1 MEQRVLGGRY
11 LLKDK
16 VGTGGMATVYRAQDQ
31 VLNRTVAVKIML
43 PQYAGDATFAARFK
57 QEAQAAA
64 GLSSPYIVGVYDWGK
79 DGDTYY
85 IVMEYLRGT
94 DLKSGIKSHGA
105 LDPKKVAQIG
115 SQISSALSVAHKH
128 EIIHRDIKPQNIMVL
143 PDGNIKVMDFGIARA
158 KNSHLTQDN
167 NVLGTAHYVSPEQTR
182 GQDLGPTSDI
192 YSLGVV
198 MYECATGRVPF
209 DGDDAISVAL
219 KQVNE
224 LPVPPSQINSG
235 VDADLER
242 IILKCME
249 KDPANRFQTADE
261 LRQVLNSYLSGH
273 TVNISEPT
281 RIIGAPGELGATKTR
296 ELSDQT
302 RAMVRPVS
310 GVSGQNTARSSVSG
324 STGSYEV
331 EKPKSNKNKIIAAVV
346 AAVAVIG
353 IVVAILLSNIDYRSL
368 VNVWPVHVALTWGL
382 VLPTLVIR
390 NVTLGPLTIGYNAGD
405 TDNYSWYK
413 LGGFTFQPTELAKI
427 SFILT
432 FAMHL
437 NNVRSRLNEPKE
449 LVKLLLHLFVPI
461 GIIHIQ
467 GDDGTAIIY
476 GIIGCCM
483 LFAAGLSW
491 KYIIGAF
498 AALAAAAAVV
508 FAFFSDKIGKGYQ
521 WYRILAVI
529 DPNNETGWAPSE
541 TIWKNIVYQ
550 QQRGE
555 IAIGSGGIFGNGFF
569 GGRYYSVPNAHNDF
583 IFSWIGNAAGFVGCC
598 VVLGVLLAIIIKT
611 FATGAC
617 SEDMLGSFI
626 CAGIG
631 GAFMAQIFVNVGMN
645 LRLLPVIGV
654 TLPFYSAG
662 GSSVLMLY
670 ICVGLVLSVYMH
682 NTKKLFG

>member
-1 MEQRVLGGRY
+1 
-11 LLKDK
+11 
-16 VGTGGMATVYRAQDQ
+16 
-31 VLNRTVAVKIML
+31 
-43 PQYAGDATFAARFK
+43 
-57 QEAQAAA
+57 
-64 GLSSPYIVGVYDWGK
+64 
-79 DGDTYY
+79 
-85 IVMEYLRGT
+85 
-94 DLKSGIKSHGA
+94 
-105 LDPKKVAQIG
+105 
-115 SQISSALSVAHKH
+115 
-128 EIIHRDIKPQNIMVL
+128 
-143 PDGNIKVMDFGIARA
+143 
-158 KNSHLTQDN
+158 
-167 NVLGTAHYVSPEQTR
+167 
-182 GQDLGPTSDI
+182 
-192 YSLGVV
+192 
-198 MYECATGRVPF
+198 
-209 DGDDAISVAL
+209 
-219 KQVNE
+219 
-224 LPVPPSQINSG
+224 
-235 VDADLER
+235 
-242 IILKCME
+242 
-249 KDPANRFQTADE
+249 
-261 LRQVLNSYLSGH
+261 
-273 TVNISEPT
+273 
-281 RIIGAPGELGATKTR
+281 
-296 ELSDQT
+296 
-302 RAMVRPVS
+302 
-310 GVSGQNTARSSVSG
+310 
-324 STGSYEV
+324 
-331 EKPKSNKNKIIAAVV
+331 
-346 AAVAVIG
+346 
-353 IVVAILLSNIDYRSL
+353 
-368 VNVWPVHVALTWGL
+368 
-382 VLPTLVIR
+382 
-390 NVTLGPLTIGYNAGD
+390 
-405 TDNYSWYK
+405 
-413 LGGFTFQPTELAKI
+413 
-427 SFILT
+427 
-432 FAMHL
+432 MHL

-449 LVKLLLHLFVPI
+449 LGKLLLHLFVPI

-498 AALAAAAAVV
+498 AALAAAAAAA

-541 TIWKNIVYQ
+541 TVWKNIIYQ

-569 GGRYYSVPNAHNDF
+569 DGHYYSVPNAHNDF

-611 FATGAC
+611 FATGAH